1 MKITP
6 TTFTI
11 VDYCAAMTRKE
22 IIVDRTYQRSAQVW
36 PHAARSFLIESIL
49 LGYPIPKLYL
59 YQQTDLKSR
68 KTIKHIVD
76 GQQRSFTI
84 LDFYENK
91 FKMSNSSEL
100 EDVSGKTFEELN
112 EDYQQKFVDYA
123 LSTDLFVSATPDE
136 IREVFRRINSYTV
149 PLNPEEKRHSRWQ
162 GEFKWFIYNLSRKFG
177 QSFVNMGVF
186 TDKHLIRMADDKL
199 LSEITYAILNGI
211 TTTTA
216 RNLDKMYQS
225 YDESF
230 FKHAKIIDARISYA
244 INIILQWTEIHN
256 TELMKPH
263 IFYGLVLAVTHL
275 NKPVDKLME
284 KYTAAGLTTPMRENK
299 IANLSALAEA
309 LEEPEQAP
317 AKFESFI
324 LASAKTT
331 NDSKRRTT
339 IFEWLCRAI
348 DLEKI

>member
-11 VDYCAAMTRKE
+11 VDYCTAMTRKE
-22 IIVDRTYQRSAQVW
+22 IIVDRAYQRSAQVW

-91 FKMSNSSEL
+91 LKMSRSSEL
-100 EDVSGKTFEELN
+100 TEVSGKTFEELG
-112 EDYQQKFVDYA
+112 EEYQQKFVDYA
-123 LSTDLFVSATPDE
+123 LSTDLFVSASPEE

-162 GEFKWFIYNLSRKFG
+162 GAFKWFIYNLSRKFS

-186 TDKHLIRMADDKL
+186 NDKHLIRMADDKL
-199 LSEITYAILNGI
+199 LSEISFALLKGI

-216 RNLDKMYQS
+216 PNLDKMYKEF
-225 YDESF
+225 DDVF
-230 FKHAKIIDARISYA
+230 PHAKMIEGRIVEA
-244 INIILQWTEIHN
+244 INTILGWPEIHN

-263 IFYGLVLAVTHL
+263 IFYGLILAVSHL
-275 NKPVDKLME
+275 NKPVDRLVE
-284 KYTAAGLTTPMRENK
+284 LYAAGGRSKPTRETAIGNLT
-299 IANLSALAEA
+299 ALSEA
-309 LEEPEQAP
+309 LEEPETSP
-317 AKFESFI
+317 KKFEDFI
-324 LASAKTT
+324 LASARTT
-331 NDSKRRTT
+331 NDAKRRAK
-339 IFEWLCRAI
+339 IFECLCKAI
-348 DLEKI
+348 ALETI